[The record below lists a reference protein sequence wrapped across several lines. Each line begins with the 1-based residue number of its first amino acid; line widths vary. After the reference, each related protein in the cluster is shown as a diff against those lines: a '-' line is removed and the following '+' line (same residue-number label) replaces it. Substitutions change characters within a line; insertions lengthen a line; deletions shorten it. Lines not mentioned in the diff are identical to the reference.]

1 MIRIFALSLLA
12 AACGGSARDNGDG
25 EPQMPLGGRGNAA
38 AGSGGRGTVTGGQGM
53 VSAGSNGAGEGG
65 QGAASSGGL
74 GGGAGAGASN
84 AGQRGVE
91 LDGAPL
97 YSRVQRLTN
106 RQWENAVSDVLRF
119 SAPQNLSATFARPV
133 AGAADFDNNE
143 RLLFVDATGFLDF
156 ESGAEAAAKLA
167 TGSPEALAALY
178 DGSDSAELVR
188 SVGRRAFRRP
198 LTPEEEATYQRVF
211 ARGEELYGSG
221 FANGAALVIRALLQ
235 SPHFL
240 YRTELGPA
248 GKPLSS
254 YEVASKLSFWLLG
267 TTPSDALLD
276 SAEAGV
282 FEDPDRLEAAARQM
296 LEAPGALE
304 VLRDFHDQLLDL
316 GLYQT
321 VDKPG
326 APEFDPAID
335 PELERASHAFFERIF
350 REGLGLREV
359 FTSESAF
366 VGPGLAPFYGL
377 DAPAGLE
384 LLQLGSAR
392 RGYFMQVPFL
402 MLWGVNDASD
412 PAARGAALQKMLCNT
427 RPDPLPLGS
436 ALEGFDGLGRQ
447 RDTNVGTGRYP
458 FADGSK
464 DFADGTEL
472 MAILAD
478 SAQAHTCYAK
488 NLAAYGL
495 GRDLVESDRVWLES
509 LAQVSLAES
518 LKETIIALVRAP
530 EFRMRTEAVR

>member
-1 MIRIFALSLLA
+1 MCNLRIFVLSLLA
-12 AACGGSARDNGDG
+12 AGCGGSTHGSGND
-25 EPQMPLGGRGNAA
+25 EPQMPLGGRGSAV
-38 AGSGGRGTVTGGQGM
+38 AGSGGQGTVTGGQAM
-53 VSAGSNGAGEGG
+53 VSAGSNGAGEG
-65 QGAASSGGL
+65 QGSDSSGGR
-74 GGGAGAGASN
+74 GGGAGSSN
-84 AGQRGVE
+84 ADQIGVE
-91 LDGAPL
+91 LDGAPF
-97 YSRVQRLTN
+97 YARVQRLTN
-106 RQWENAVSDVLRF
+106 RQWERAVTDVLRF
-119 SAPQNLSATFARPV
+119 SAPQDLSASFVRPV
-133 AGAADFDNNE
+133 VGAADFDNNE

-156 ESGAEAAAKLA
+156 ETAAEAAARLA
-167 TGSPEALAALY
+167 TGSAEALAALY
-178 DGSDSAELVR
+178 DGSDSAGFVR

-198 LTPEEEATYQRVF
+198 LTPDEEATYQRVF

-235 SPHFL
+235 SPRFL

-248 GKPLSS
+248 GEPLSS

-276 SAEAGV
+276 AAEAGE
-282 FEDPDRLEAAARQM
+282 FEDPDRLEDAARQM
-296 LEAPGALE
+296 LEAPSALE
-304 VLRDFHDQLLDL
+304 VLRDFHGQLLDL

-326 APEFDPAID
+326 VSEFDPAIN

-359 FTSESAF
+359 FTSDSAF
-366 VGPGLAPFYGL
+366 IGPGLAPFYGV
-377 DAPAGLE
+377 DPPAGLE
-384 LLQLGSAR
+384 LFELDSTRQ
-392 RGYFMQVPFL
+392 GYFMQVPFL
-402 MLWGVNDASD
+402 MLWGGNDASD
-412 PAARGAALQKMLCNT
+412 PAARGAALQKMLCNA

-436 ALEGFDGLGRQ
+436 ALESFDGLGRR
-447 RDTNVGTGRYP
+447 RDTNVGVGRYP
-458 FADGSK
+458 FADGLK